1 MVLDLRTQTLLSPP
15 LCVLTIGFATGN
27 LTKKLPPLKLCLS
40 SGNVLSVFI
49 RNICTFHVGNMN
61 IAQLPNNM
69 KDDN

>member
-40 SGNVLSVFI
+40 SGNVLSVSI
-49 RNICTFHVGNMN
+49 RNICT
-61 IAQLPNNM
+61 L
-69 KDDN
+69 KDSYLKLKYL